1 MIRTTPFHPRLA
13 ELSQTGLWGHWA
25 GYLSAVRYDFS
36 AKFPSSRA
44 KIDNVIRILN
54 HFPVMFDNDNG
65 ISQIL

>member
-36 AKFPSSRA
+36 AKYEYFGVRNA
-44 KIDNVIRILN
+44 AAV
-54 HFPVMFDNDNG
+54 FDA
-65 ISQIL
+65 SPLS